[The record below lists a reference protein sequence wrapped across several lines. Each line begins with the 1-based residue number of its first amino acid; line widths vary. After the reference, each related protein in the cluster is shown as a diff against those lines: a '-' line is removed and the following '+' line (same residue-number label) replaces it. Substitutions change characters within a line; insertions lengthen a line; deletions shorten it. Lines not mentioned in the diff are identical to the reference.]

1 LPISCEFL
9 FIRLEAEEREI
20 LGEILNSIRIKL
32 LFLVLG
38 TGWFSLV
45 LTIGRVLGL

>member
-32 LFLVLG
+32 LFLLLG
-38 TGWFSLV
+38 TV
-45 LTIGRVLGL
+45 LTIGWMLGL